1 MSHQNSDKKYG
12 RVFLTFSLTLCAILA
27 VVTHA
32 RAAEHEDFDSYKFR
46 ITGNWFYSN
55 PSGTLQGSADN
66 GTIDIQKDLGFNSY
80 STFGGKADWKFTR
93 KNHIYFTA
101 SIFDQTRQRTLTR
114 DFTFQGQPF
123 TAGLNVSSELK
134 TLIFAAGYQYD
145 IIRRKRGHLGLGI
158 QANIF
163 DSTGTINAAAQGG
176 NANVAESAKG
186 SFLVPLP
193 VAGPQYRLYLTN
205 SPRVFVEGDIYGM
218 YFFGYGNFIS
228 TSNSLGVTINRHF
241 SALAGYALGSRMVV
255 NNSSSSKRI
264 GVHLTQKGPTAG
276 VQVSF

>member
-1 MSHQNSDKKYG
+1 MSHQSSDKKRG
-12 RVFLTFSLTLCAILA
+12 RLFLTFSLTLCAILLA
-27 VVTHA
+27 VTNA

-55 PSGTLQGSADN
+55 PTGSLQGSADN
-66 GTIDIQKDLGFNSY
+66 GKIDLQRDLGFASY

-93 KNHIYFTA
+93 KNHLYFVA
-101 SIFDQTRQRTLTR
+101 SVFDQTRRRTLTR

-123 TAGLNVSSELK
+123 TAGLTVDAELK
-134 TLIFAAGYQYD
+134 SLIFAAGYQYD
-145 IIRRKRGHLGLGI
+145 IVRRKRGHLGLGI

-163 DSTGTINAAAQGG
+163 DSTGTINAAAQAG

-193 VAGPQYRLYLTN
+193 VAGPQYRLYLTD
-205 SPRVFVEGDIYGM
+205 SPKVFIEGDLYGM

-228 TSNSLGVTINRHF
+228 TSNSIGLTINRHF
-241 SALAGYALGSRMVV
+241 SALAGYELGSRLVV

-264 GVHLTQKGPTAG
+264 GVQLTQKGPTVG